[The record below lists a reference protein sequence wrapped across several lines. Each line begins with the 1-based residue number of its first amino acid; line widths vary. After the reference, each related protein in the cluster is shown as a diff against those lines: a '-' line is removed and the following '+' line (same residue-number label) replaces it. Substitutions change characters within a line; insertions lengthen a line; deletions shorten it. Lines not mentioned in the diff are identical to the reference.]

1 MVTVAGLVRG
11 QFPNQAVDVL
21 EVPHPEAGNVGPAA
35 LSNRA
40 SGRINSRRHDALR
53 GNRRD
58 ERTLR
63 IYDAASG

>member
-1 MVTVAGLVRG
+1 
-11 QFPNQAVDVL
+11 VL